1 MKKASIV
8 KIKIPDETIK
18 EMNFFVDEI
27 IKDNLIPKILN
38 IENSIRIK
46 TY

>member
-1 MKKASIV
+1 MTGPNNL
-8 KIKIPDETIK
+8 KID
-18 EMNFFVDEI
+18 DEI